1 LIEEWTFYLEI
12 LANDCE
18 ITTPS
23 RPSTDELT
31 EMQESDKKVTGDSS
45 RDISACA

>member
-1 LIEEWTFYLEI
+1 LIEECTFYSEI
-12 LANDCE
+12 LANDYE
-18 ITTPS
+18 IPTPS
-23 RPSTDELT
+23 RPSADELI